1 MLMVNTVAVL
11 GQGYVGLPLALA
23 ASQSGYKVIGL
34 DKNSKRVTS
43 LNLGLSGIEDVQNY
57 EIELALATGRYRASG
72 DFSAISE
79 ANVVLI
85 CVPTPLDSKN
95 QPNLDYVLSAVE
107 ICAKYLTAGT
117 LVIIEST
124 VAPGTTREVIL
135 PKIEHISGLS
145 RKDFYLAF
153 SPERID
159 PNNKSFNLLNT
170 PKLVAGLN
178 QSSTKMAIE
187 FYSKFVNEVINCS
200 SLEVAEI
207 AKLLENSF
215 RFINISFINELS
227 IFCHKTG
234 VNIEEVIKA
243 ASSKPYGF
251 MPFYPSL
258 GIGGHC
264 IPVDPIYLSHQAEM
278 VGAPIALINL
288 AEKINNQMPDHFVFR
303 AEELIGNLDGR
314 KLLVVGVSYKPNV
327 SDTRETSVKSFIT
340 KLRQKG
346 AKVSWHDDLVAEWN
360 GESSVELNNNFD
372 LAIIAM
378 QHSYLDLSKLG
389 NVPVLY
395 TNGSL

>member
-1 MLMVNTVAVL
+1 MLTTVVVL

-23 ASQSGYKVIGL
+23 ASKSGYKVIGL
-34 DKNSKRVTS
+34 DKNSKRVSS
-43 LNLGLSGIEDVQNY
+43 LNLGLSGIEDVENH
-57 EIELALATGRYRASG
+57 EIELALAAGSYRASE
-72 DFSAISE
+72 DFSAISG
-79 ANVVLI
+79 ADVVLI
-85 CVPTPLDSKN
+85 CVPTPLDSKH
-95 QPNLDYVLSAVE
+95 QPNLDDVLSAVE
-107 ICAKYLTAGT
+107 ICAKYLIAGT

-135 PKIEHISGLS
+135 PRIEHISGLS

-159 PNNKSFNLLNT
+159 PTNKYFNLLNT

-178 QSSTKMAIE
+178 QNSTKMAID
-187 FYSKFVNEVINCS
+187 FYSKFVNELINCP

-227 IFCHKTG
+227 IFCHKIG

-243 ASSKPYGF
+243 AASKPYGF
-251 MPFYPSL
+251 MPFYPSI
-258 GIGGHC
+258 GVGGHC
-264 IPVDPIYLSHQAEM
+264 IPVDPIYLSHRAETI
-278 VGAPIALINL
+278 GAPIELINL
-288 AEKINNQMPDHFVFR
+288 AEKINNQMPNHFVFR
-303 AEELIGNLDGR
+303 AEELIGNLEGR

-327 SDTRETSVKSFIT
+327 SDTRETSVKSLIT
-340 KLRQKG
+340 KLREKG
-346 AKVSWHDDLVAEWN
+346 AQVNWHDDLVVEWN
-360 GESSVELNNNFD
+360 GENSVDLIDNYD

-395 TNGSL
+395 TNGSY

>member
-1 MLMVNTVAVL
+1 MLNTVAVL

-23 ASQSGYKVIGL
+23 ASKSGYKVIGL
-34 DKNSKRVTS
+34 DKDDNRIKS
-43 LNLGLSGIEDVQNY
+43 LNRGLSGIEDVKNH
-57 EIELALATGRYRASG
+57 ELELALATGRYRASG
-72 DFSAISE
+72 DFREISE

-85 CVPTPLDSKN
+85 CVPTPLDLEH
-95 QPNLDYVLSAVE
+95 QPDLDYLLTAVE
-107 ICAKYLTAGT
+107 ICAKYLTVGT

-124 VAPGTTREVIL
+124 VAPGTTREVVL
-135 PKIEHISGLS
+135 PRIEDISGLS

-187 FYSKFVNEVINCS
+187 FYSKFINEVINCS

-227 IFCHKTG
+227 IFCHKIG
-234 VNIEEVIKA
+234 VNIEEIIKA

-258 GIGGHC
+258 GVGGHC
-264 IPVDPIYLSHQAEM
+264 IPVDPIYLSHRAEK
-278 VGAPIALINL
+278 VGAPIEIIKL
-288 AEKINNQMPDHFVFR
+288 AEKINNRMPDHFVFR
-303 AEELIGNLDGR
+303 AEELIGNLEGK

-327 SDTRETSVKSFIT
+327 SDTRETSVKSLIT

-360 GESSVELNNNFD
+360 GENSVDLNNNFD
-372 LAIIAM
+372 LAVIAM

-395 TNGSL
+395 TNGSF